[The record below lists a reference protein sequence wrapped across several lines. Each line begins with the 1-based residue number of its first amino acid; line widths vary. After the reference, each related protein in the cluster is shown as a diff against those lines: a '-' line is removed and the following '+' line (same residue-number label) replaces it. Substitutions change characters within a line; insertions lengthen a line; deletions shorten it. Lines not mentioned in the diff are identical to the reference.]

1 MRTPLSRIKKIAAI
15 ASTSAA
21 ATAIAVAA
29 TAAPALAWTAGPFTA
44 DLSGTMTINAGVPAS
59 CTGSTL
65 GGTIATDGTLS
76 VTSASISGCGVDVTP
91 QNLPWS
97 GSLSGGTATLSG
109 FSVSAIG
116 CTYGGSITGSYSGGD
131 TLPATVT
138 FSNQTVQKT
147 AGSFICPSSATLTA
161 TYVFSQ

>member
-29 TAAPALAWTAGPFTA
+29 TAAPALAWTAGPYTA
-44 DLSGTMTINAGVPAS
+44 NLSGNMTIDAGTAVTCS
-59 CTGSTL
+59 GSTL
-65 GGTIATDGTLS
+65 SGDLAADGSLT
-76 VTSASISGCGVDVTP
+76 VDSASISGCPVGVTP

-97 GSLSGGTATLSG
+97 GSLSGGNASITG
-109 FSVSAIG
+109 FSVQALG
-116 CTYGGSITGSYSGGD
+116 CTYGGTINGTYSGGD

-138 FSNQTVQKT
+138 FSNQTVNATGGFCLVQ
-147 AGSFICPSSATLTA
+147 SVTLTA